1 MSNMETPAT
10 PDQTAPHA
18 PQPRQTRRRYT
29 PWRTRAKLKDKW
41 LIWLVASITFV
52 TGATS
57 LLHIVFG
64 HYHWNES
71 LWSGILHYGLPEWGR
86 SLSLVFGFIL
96 IYLSFMLFQ
105 RKRLAWWLAALSTC
119 ALAVARFLE
128 GHAWYAMIAPTVT
141 LILLILSRKRFT
153 TRSEPSSIKHGIIL
167 MAVSLMIALIYGTL
181 GFWLMHKSDFGI
193 DFTLPDSAARTM
205 RQFLLIGNSDLIAHT
220 RHARWFLQSL
230 SVLGVVAVGIAGYSL
245 FRPIIFRLRVLP
257 HEDSLAKA
265 ILKQHGRS
273 SYDFFKVWPDKSRFF
288 SKSQNS
294 FIAYATVQGVALVLG
309 DPVGPAD
316 EMEDITSDFLNY
328 CANNGWIVCFLL
340 PEMQEMYQRLDL
352 HLLKIGEEAVVD
364 LEHFSS
370 HTANVKYFRYHRN
383 RFERRGYK
391 IIRYTPPH
399 PEALLQEIENI
410 EKEWLKLPKHRELG
424 FLQGRFKR
432 DYIEKSPLCVVR
444 DSAERIVAF
453 VNEIPSYREG
463 EATFDMMRYLP
474 DVPNGTMDYLF
485 QGLMLSLYKEGFKSF
500 NLGIAPLAGLGK
512 NPDAPLLEKIVQLL
526 FRINWFVSLQGMHYY
541 KVKFEPRWED
551 RFLAYSGTPVNL
563 VRIALAVTRAVEG
576 KTQQ

>member
-1 MSNMETPAT
+1 MPDMETPAT

-18 PQPRQTRRRYT
+18 PQPRQTGRRHTNRQ
-29 PWRTRAKLKDKW
+29 TRAMLKDKW
-41 LIWLVASITFV
+41 LTWLVASITFV

-57 LLHIVFG
+57 ILHIVLG
-64 HYHWNES
+64 RYHWNES
-71 LWSGILHYGLPEWGR
+71 LWSGILPYAFPEWGR

-119 ALAVARFLE
+119 ALVVARFLE

-153 TRSEPSSIKHGIIL
+153 TRSEPSSVKRGIIL
-167 MAVSLMIALIYGTL
+167 MAASLLIALIYGTL
-181 GFWLMHKSDFGI
+181 GFWLLHKSEFGI
-193 DFTLPDSAARTM
+193 EFSLPDSAARTM
-205 RQFLLIGNSDLIAHT
+205 RQFLLLGNSDITAHT
-220 RHARWFLQSL
+220 RYARWFLESL

-273 SYDFFKVWPDKSRFF
+273 PYDFFKVWPDKSRFF
-288 SKSQNS
+288 SKSRKS

-309 DPVGPAD
+309 DPVGPVD
-316 EMEDITSDFLNY
+316 EMEDITSDFLSY
-328 CANNGWIVCFLL
+328 CDDNGWMVCFLL
-340 PEMQEMYQRLDL
+340 PEMPEMYRRLDL

-364 LEHFSS
+364 LEHFST

-383 RFERRGYK
+383 RFEKRGYK

-424 FLQGRFKR
+424 FLQGRFDR

-453 VNEIPSYREG
+453 VNEVPSYRKG

-485 QGLMLSLYKEGFKSF
+485 QGLMLLLYKEGFKSF
-500 NLGIAPLAGLGK
+500 NLGIAPFAGLGTK
-512 NPDAPLLEKIVQLL
+512 TDAPLLEKIVQLL
-526 FRINWFVSLQGMHYY
+526 FRINWFVSLQGMHHY
-541 KVKFEPRWED
+541 KVKFEPGWED
-551 RFLAYSGTPVNL
+551 RFIAYSGTPVNL

-576 KTQQ
+576 KTQR